1 MAHPSQKLITALK
14 KTALKITESEKY
26 QWGHMGS
33 CNCGNLA
40 QELTEISREDIH
52 NFAMQGRG
60 DWREQLEQYC
70 PSSGMPIDLLISD
83 MLNYGLTTSDLQH
96 LEWLNDPKVLRRIP
110 LEKRDAM
117 HHNVKADVVFYINEW
132 AQMLEEELV
141 MDSIEIKPENIFLET
156 VHVI

>member
-1 MAHPSQKLITALK
+1 MAHPSLKLITALK
-14 KTALKITESEKY
+14 VTASKISASEKY

-141 MDSIEIKPENIFLET
+141 LDSLEIKPENIFLET
-156 VHVI
+156 VNAI